1 MSVSSRSKAKS
12 SSLRLNSFSFCFCV
26 NLLKLGITTITISS
40 ATASLAS
47 LSSPKTL
54 AIRCRSI
61 TSSSKSK
68 NLVNFSFAC
77 DFPLFSF
84 GSSLMACINGEKF
97 VSKYAA
103 LAVRQLELMVS
114 IVGWEIRGPRSG
126 WSGCNMRWRRKYE
139 MLLRRNIE
147 PKAGRRKR
155 EMALR
160 LLITFVTTSSTDDQ
174 SVSLCKE
181 KNGVIYTGSGPG

>member
-1 MSVSSRSKAKS
+1 MSVSSRSRAKS
-12 SSLRLNSFSFCFCV
+12 DSLRLNSFSFCFCV

-54 AIRCRSI
+54 AIRCRST

-114 IVGWEIRGPRSG
+114 IMGWEIRGPRSG
-126 WSGCNMRWRRKYE
+126 WSGCNKWRRKYE

-155 EMALR
+155 EMAMR
-160 LLITFVTTSSTDDQ
+160 LLIAFVTTSSTDNQ
-174 SVSLCKE
+174 
-181 KNGVIYTGSGPG
+181 